1 MLPPPFI
8 RQMQELLGAAY
19 PEFEAALSSAPPVSI
34 RLHPVKAN
42 PQSAI
47 PNPQSAIPNPPSP
60 IPWHPLGYY
69 LSERP
74 SFTLDPNLHAGAYY
88 VQEASSMFLHEALR
102 RAAELPPRPKIL
114 DLCAAPGGKSTL
126 LSAFTGSEGLLV
138 SNEFVRARVGI
149 LRENLERWG
158 VPNTAVTHTDAAA
171 FGRLAGWFDVV
182 AVDAPCSGEG
192 LFRKDPDAMREWSPK
207 AVEHCA
213 LRQQEILRG
222 AVQALAPGGVLLYS
236 TCTYNRQE
244 NEENVRWLCKEYAL
258 SPVTLD
264 IPAAWGIERNE
275 WGFRFF
281 PHKLAGEGFF
291 ISVLR
296 KQAGPIARRAQPAG
310 FQFLQAVP
318 KNQLPALTPWVSEGE
333 SWRFYRTPREEI
345 VALPAVLADDFLTL
359 DPVCN
364 AKWFGVPLGTFKGKD
379 FVPDHALALSLGR
392 SPALPMAD
400 LDREQAL
407 QFLRK
412 EHFDLPAGVPS
423 GWVLAGFGGLALGW
437 IKAMPNRMNNYLPM
451 ERRIRKQ
458 GNG

>member
-1 MLPPPFI
+1 MLPAPFI
-8 RQMQELLGAAY
+8 RQMQDLLGAAY

-42 PQSAI
+42 P
-47 PNPQSAIPNPPSP
+47 PSAIPNPPSALP

-74 SFTLDPNLHAGAYY
+74 AFTFDPYWHAGAYY
-88 VQEASSMFLHEALR
+88 VQEASSMFLYEALR
-102 RAAELPPRPKIL
+102 RATDLPPRPRIL

-126 LSAFTGSEGLLV
+126 LSAFIGSEGLLV
-138 SNEFVRARVGI
+138 SNEYVRARVGI

-158 VPNTAVTHTDAAA
+158 VPNIAVTHTDAAA
-171 FGRLAGWFDVV
+171 FSRLAGWFDVV

-213 LRQQEILRG
+213 MRQQEILQG

-236 TCTYNRQE
+236 TCTYNLQE
-244 NEENVRWLCKEYAL
+244 NEENVRWLCKRYAL
-258 SPVTLD
+258 SPVSLE
-264 IPAAWGIERNE
+264 IPAEWCIESNE

-296 KQAGPIARRAQPAG
+296 KPAGPTARCAKPAG

-318 KNQLPALTPWVSEGE
+318 KNQIPALTPWVSD
-333 SWRFYRTPREEI
+333 SDAWRFYRTPREEI
-345 VALPAVLADDFLTL
+345 VALPAALADDFLTL

-379 FVPDHALALSLGR
+379 FVPDHALALSLAR
-392 SPALPMAD
+392 SSALPMAD

-412 EHFDLPAGVPS
+412 EHFELPAGGPS
-423 GWVLAGFGGLALGW
+423 GWLLAGFGGLALGW
-437 IKAMPNRMNNYLPM
+437 IKVMPNRM
-451 ERRIRKQ
+451 
-458 GNG
+458 

>member
-1 MLPPPFI
+1 
-8 RQMQELLGAAY
+8 MQDLLGAAY
-19 PEFEAALSSAPPVSI
+19 PQFEGALSSPPPVSI
-34 RLHPVKAN
+34 RLHPVKAD

-47 PNPQSAIPNPPSP
+47 PNPQSAIP

-69 LSERP
+69 LPERP
-74 SFTLDPNLHAGAYY
+74 AFTFDPFWHAGAYY
-88 VQEASSMFLHEALR
+88 VQEASSMFLYEAVR
-102 RAAELPPRPKIL
+102 QATDMPPRLKIL

-158 VPNTAVTHTDAAA
+158 VPNVAVTHTDAAA
-171 FGRLAGWFDVV
+171 FSRLAGWFDVV

-192 LFRKDPDAMREWSPK
+192 LFRKDPDAMQEWSPK
-207 AVEHCA
+207 AVEQCA
-213 LRQQEILRG
+213 LRQQDILRG

-244 NEENVRWLCKEYAL
+244 NEENVRWLCAQYGF
-258 SPVTLD
+258 SPVSLE
-264 IPAAWGIERNE
+264 IPAAWGIESNE

-296 KQAGPIARRAQPAG
+296 KPAGTTARLPKPAG
-310 FQFLQAVP
+310 FQYLQAVP
-318 KNQLPALTPWVSEGE
+318 KNQLPALTPWVSEE
-333 SWRFYRTPREEI
+333 APWRFYRTPREEV
-345 VALPAVLADDFLTL
+345 VALPAALADDFLTL
-359 DPVCN
+359 DSVCN
-364 AKWFGVPLGTFKGKD
+364 AKWFGVPLGAFKGKD
-379 FVPDHALALSLGR
+379 FIPDHALALSLAR
-392 SPALPMAD
+392 APNLPMVN
-400 LDREQAL
+400 LDRTQAL

-412 EHFDLPAGVPS
+412 ENFDLPAGVSP

-458 GNG
+458 GG

>member
-1 MLPPPFI
+1 
-8 RQMQELLGAAY
+8 MQDLLGAAY
-19 PEFEAALSSAPPVSI
+19 LQFEGALSSPPPVSI
-34 RLHPVKAN
+34 RLHPVKAD

-47 PNPQSAIPNPPSP
+47 PNPQSAIP

-74 SFTLDPNLHAGAYY
+74 AFTFDPYWHAGAYY
-88 VQEASSMFLHEALR
+88 VQEASSMFLYEALR
-102 RAAELPPRPKIL
+102 QAADLPLRPKIL

-126 LSAFTGSEGLLV
+126 LTAFIGSEGLLV

-158 VPNTAVTHTDAAA
+158 VPNVAVTHTDAAA
-171 FGRLAGWFDVV
+171 FSRLAGWFDVV

-192 LFRKDPDAMREWSPK
+192 LFRKDPDAMQEWSPK

-213 LRQQEILRG
+213 LRQREILQE

-244 NEENVRWLCKEYAL
+244 NEDNVRWLCKEYAL
-258 SPVTLD
+258 APISLE
-264 IPAAWGIERNE
+264 IPAAWGIESNE

-296 KQAGPIARRAQPAG
+296 KPAGAPARCPKPAG

-318 KNQLPALTPWVSEGE
+318 KNQLPALTSWLSDGD

-345 VALPAVLADDFLTL
+345 VALPAAVADDFLTL
-359 DPVCN
+359 DPVCK
-364 AKWFGVPLGTFKGKD
+364 AKWFGVPLGAFKGKD
-379 FVPDHALALSLGR
+379 FVPDHALALSLAR
-392 SPALPMAD
+392 SKALPMAD

-423 GWVLAGFGGLALGW
+423 GWVLAGFGGLVLGW

-458 GNG
+458 GG

>member
-8 RQMQELLGAAY
+8 RQMQDLLGAAY
-19 PEFEAALSSAPPVSI
+19 LQFEGALSSPPPVSI
-34 RLHPVKAN
+34 RLHPLKAD

-47 PNPQSAIPNPPSP
+47 PNPQSAIP

-74 SFTLDPNLHAGAYY
+74 AFTFDPYWHAGAYY
-88 VQEASSMFLHEALR
+88 VQEASSMFLYEALR
-102 RAAELPPRPKIL
+102 QAADLPPRPKIL

-126 LSAFTGSEGLLV
+126 LSAFIGSEGLLV

-158 VPNTAVTHTDAAA
+158 VPNVAVTHTDAGA
-171 FGRLAGWFDVV
+171 FSRLAGWFDVV

-192 LFRKDPDAMREWSPK
+192 LFRKDPDAMQEWSPK

-213 LRQQEILRG
+213 LRQRDILQE

-244 NEENVRWLCKEYAL
+244 NEENVRWLCSEYAL
-258 SPVTLD
+258 APVSLE
-264 IPAAWGIERNE
+264 IPAAWGIESNE

-296 KQAGPIARRAQPAG
+296 KPAGSPARCPKPAG

-318 KNQLPALTPWVSEGE
+318 KNQLPALTPWLSDGD

-345 VALPAVLADDFLTL
+345 VALPAAVADDFLTL
-359 DPVCN
+359 DPVCK
-364 AKWFGVPLGTFKGKD
+364 AKWFGVPLGAFKGRD
-379 FVPDHALALSLGR
+379 FVPDHALALSLAR
-392 SPALPMAD
+392 SKALPMAD
-400 LDREQAL
+400 LGREQAL

-458 GNG
+458 GG